1 MNEERT
7 HFIGGTFLSF
17 MYSLLQPE
25 LIKNIVLAIA
35 GTLTSYACS
44 RLLAAIKRMFN
55 SKKEKK

>member
-7 HFIGGTFLSF
+7 HFMGGTLLSF

-25 LIKNIVLAIA
+25 LVKTIVLAIA

-44 RLLAAIKRMFN
+44 RLLAAIKTMFN
-55 SKKEKK
+55 SKKKKD